1 MNTVEKLNDTTV
13 SKTGGALLLVALVIV
28 LACAALTIY
37 RQQPPATVGAG
48 APATEFSSGR
58 ALEHLKII
66 TREPHPIGSPAH
78 AAVRDYL
85 LRTLSDMGLQPEVQE
100 AVGVRKTS
108 DGASAASVRNIVA
121 RMEGT
126 EPQGKDVLL
135 VAHYDAVP
143 NSYGASD
150 DGAGVV
156 AVLETLRA
164 LRSGPPLKN
173 DVVALFTD
181 GEELGM
187 LGARA
192 FVKGHPLF
200 KDTGVVLNFEARGS
214 GGPAY
219 MFETSERNGVLVDAV
234 DKTAPYPF
242 ATSLLYSIYKL
253 LPNDTDLTI
262 FKDAGAPAL
271 NFAYVGGATRYHTM
285 KDSMETLDERS
296 VQHLGSYALGLARDF
311 GGRDLANLQAG
322 DAVFFDLFGLTLVKY
337 PAAWVLPLCGV
348 VLLLFAGVLVYG
360 VRRGFL
366 TLKGV
371 GFGFAFFLLAL
382 VCAAGLVTLTWWGL
396 GRLSAN
402 SGPFSNAGLNVAGF
416 IALALAVVTALYF
429 RLSRRSSPYNLYAGA
444 LLCWALL
451 MVLTSIAL
459 PGAAYLFTWPLFF
472 CLLALGASFLVA
484 ARRGAEPQGSTA
496 LIFTLAA
503 LPGVVLMTTLIYGVY
518 QWLGVAQPAVLIALV
533 VLLCG
538 LLLPLRGL
546 LAAPRGWALPAIL
559 LVLGFGLAAA
569 GNFVSPYSSD
579 NPQADYLVYS
589 LDANNG
595 EAMWVGNEKSSE
607 WSGQFFKGPDG
618 RPRRA
623 DGKQQAAKAPALPLS
638 GDDLK
643 VVGERV
649 VDGVR
654 VLDLNISSP
663 RNARRINVAIQ
674 PGAEIL
680 GADINGERIQ
690 YAPGQS
696 PSKGWE
702 LTYAAVPAGGIN
714 LSLSLRPGDEV
725 QIRVSSYTDG
735 LPAVPGMNVRPRPDD
750 LIPSSRSDVTRVTK
764 LFTLGSPADAQ
775 RALLKETER
784 Q

>member
-13 SKTGGALLLVALVIV
+13 TKSRGALLLAALAFV

-37 RQQPPATVGAG
+37 RQQPPAAVGAD
-48 APATEFSSGR
+48 APATEFSSAR
-58 ALEHLKII
+58 AIEHLKVI

-78 AAVRDYL
+78 AEVREYL

-108 DGASAASVRNIVA
+108 DGASAASVKNILA

-200 KDTGVVLNFEARGS
+200 KDAGVVLNFDARGS
-214 GGPAY
+214 SGPVY
-219 MFETSERNGVLVDAV
+219 MFETSEHNGVLVDAV
-234 DKTAPYPF
+234 DKAAPHPF
-242 ATSLLYSIYKL
+242 ATSLLYSIYKR

-262 FKDAGAPAL
+262 FKEAGASAL
-271 NFAYVGGATRYHTM
+271 NFAFVGGATRYHTM
-285 KDSMETLDERS
+285 MDSMRTLDERS
-296 VQHLGSYALGLARDF
+296 VQHFGSYALGLTRNFGARE
-311 GGRDLANLQAG
+311 LSTLKAG

-337 PAAWVLPLCGV
+337 PASWVLPLSGV
-348 VLLLFAGVLVYG
+348 VLLLFAGVVAYG

-371 GFGFAFFLLAL
+371 GFGFAFFLLTL
-382 VCAAGLVTLTWWGL
+382 VGAAGLVTLTWWGL
-396 GRLSAN
+396 GRLSTD
-402 SGPFSNAGLNVAGF
+402 SGPFSNAGLNIAGF
-416 IALALAVVTALYF
+416 VALALAVVTALYF
-429 RLSRRSSPYNLYAGA
+429 RVSRRSTPYNLYAGA
-444 LLCWALL
+444 LLCWAVL
-451 MVLTSIAL
+451 MVLTCITL

-472 CLLALGASFLVA
+472 CVLALGASFLVA
-484 ARRGAEPQGSTA
+484 SRRGAEPQGTTA

-503 LPGVVLMTTLIYGVY
+503 LPGVVLMTTLTYGVY
-518 QWLGVAQPAVLIALV
+518 QWLGVAQPAVLIAFV

-538 LLLPLRGL
+538 LLIPLRGL
-546 LAAPRGWALPAIL
+546 VTSPRGWALPALL
-559 LVLGFGLAAA
+559 LVAGLGLAVA
-569 GNFVSPYSSD
+569 GHFVSPYSSD
-579 NPQADYLVYS
+579 NPQSDYLVYS

-623 DGKQQAAKAPALPLS
+623 DGKQQAAKAPALELS
-638 GDDLK
+638 GDELK

-654 VLDLNISSP
+654 ILDLNISSP
-663 RNARRINVAIQ
+663 RNARRINIAVQ

-690 YAPGQS
+690 YAPGQGA
-696 PSKGWE
+696 SKGWE
-702 LTYAAVPAGGIN
+702 LTYAAVPASGIN
-714 LSLSLRPGDEV
+714 LSLSLRPSDQV

-735 LPAVPGMNVRPRPDD
+735 LPTVPGMDVKPRPDD

-764 LFTLGSPADAQ
+764 LFTLGSPAEGQ
-775 RALLKETER
+775 RALLKEPER